1 MIFVLPVLPSGI
13 LMKGRGTFF
22 LKKIRCAPTNV
33 LICNF
38 NYRTDQAGV
47 PVPDLKSIPDEVKW
61 RLAAQLA
68 ALLPA
73 LYDRAYRGVVGE
85 KYDEIEQ
92 EIWMDLSRM
101 VFDIVRDLSLPTSNA
116 GELADSLRT
125 VMGILFG
132 PDYKSE
138 TLEISKGGAVVLVKR
153 CPLPDSSL
161 DRGAGDP
168 STFHKCMVL
177 TLTTVPLLNKGYSAR
192 FVRTMCTGD
201 RQCEIKI
208 EEAIQPENSEHKKKK

>member
-1 MIFVLPVLPSGI
+1 M
-13 LMKGRGTFF
+13 
-22 LKKIRCAPTNV
+22 
-33 LICNF
+33 
-38 NYRTDQAGV
+38 
-47 PVPDLKSIPDEVKW
+47 PDLKSIPDEVKW

-73 LYDRAYRGVVGE
+73 LYDRAYRGVVGG

-101 VFDIVRDLSLPTSNA
+101 ALDIARDLSLPTSNA

-132 PDYKSE
+132 PDYTSE
-138 TLEISKGGAVVLVKR
+138 TLEISQGGAVVLVKR
-153 CPLPDSSL
+153 CPLPVSSL
-161 DRGAGDP
+161 ERGEGDTA
-168 STFHKCMVL
+168 TFHKCMVL

-208 EEAIQPENSEHKKKK
+208 EEVKPPDKAEHKKK

>member
-1 MIFVLPVLPSGI
+1 
-13 LMKGRGTFF
+13 
-22 LKKIRCAPTNV
+22 
-33 LICNF
+33 
-38 NYRTDQAGV
+38 
-47 PVPDLKSIPDEVKW
+47 VPDLKSVPDDVKW

-101 VFDIVRDLSLPTSNA
+101 ALDIARDLSLPTSNA

-138 TLEISKGGAVVLVKR
+138 TLEISPGGAVVLVKR

-177 TLTTVPLLNKGYSAR
+177 TLTTVPLLNKRYSAW

-208 EEAIQPENSEHKKKK
+208 EEVKKPDNNEPGKK

>member
-1 MIFVLPVLPSGI
+1 LNFLTKAHVL
-13 LMKGRGTFF
+13 
-22 LKKIRCAPTNV
+22 CAPTNV
-33 LICNF
+33 LIWRF
-38 NYRTDQAGV
+38 NHRTDQAGV
-47 PVPDLKSIPDEVKW
+47 PVPDLKSIPDEMKW

-73 LYDRAYRGVVGE
+73 LYDNAYRGVVGG

-101 VFDIVRDLSLPTSNA
+101 ALDIARDLSLPTGNA
-116 GELADSLRT
+116 VEIADSLRL

-153 CPLPDSSL
+153 CPLPARSHDN
-161 DRGAGDP
+161 GAGDS

-177 TLTTVPLLNKGYSAR
+177 TLTTVPLFNKGYSAR

-208 EEAIQPENSEHKKKK
+208 EEIKNPEKAGSENK

>member
-1 MIFVLPVLPSGI
+1 MKKFIDVPYNVL
-13 LMKGRGTFF
+13 
-22 LKKIRCAPTNV
+22 TNV
-33 LICNF
+33 LICRF
-38 NYRTDQAGV
+38 NHRTDQAGV
-47 PVPDLKSIPDEVKW
+47 LVPDLKSIPDEVKW
-61 RLAAQLA
+61 RLAAQLT

-92 EIWMDLSRM
+92 EIWMEISHVAL
-101 VFDIVRDLSLPTSNA
+101 DIAHDLSLPTSNA
-116 GELADSLRT
+116 GELADCLRI

-132 PDYKSE
+132 PGYTAE
-138 TLEISKGGAVVLVKR
+138 TLETTHGGAVVLVKR

-168 STFHKCMVL
+168 STFRKCMVL

-208 EEAIQPENSEHKKKK
+208 EVAKQPDKDEQKKK

>member
-1 MIFVLPVLPSGI
+1 
-13 LMKGRGTFF
+13 
-22 LKKIRCAPTNV
+22 
-33 LICNF
+33 
-38 NYRTDQAGV
+38 
-47 PVPDLKSIPDEVKW
+47 VPDLKSIPDEVKW

-73 LYDRAYRGVVGE
+73 LYDRAFRGVVGE

-101 VFDIVRDLSLPTSNA
+101 AFDIARDLSLPTSNA
-116 GELADSLRT
+116 GELAGSLRT

-138 TLEISKGGAVVLVKR
+138 TLELSKGGAVVLVKR
-153 CPLPDSSL
+153 CPLPASSL
-161 DRGAGDP
+161 ERGGEDVA
-168 STFHKCMVL
+168 TFHKCMVL

-208 EEAIQPENSEHKKKK
+208 EEVKKPDTTSPEKNKGSS

>member
-1 MIFVLPVLPSGI
+1 M
-13 LMKGRGTFF
+13 
-22 LKKIRCAPTNV
+22 
-33 LICNF
+33 
-38 NYRTDQAGV
+38 QA
-47 PVPDLKSIPDEVKW
+47 E
-61 RLAAQLA
+61 
-68 ALLPA
+68 
-73 LYDRAYRGVVGE
+73 
-85 KYDEIEQ
+85 
-92 EIWMDLSRM
+92 LS
-101 VFDIVRDLSLPTSNA
+101 
-116 GELADSLRT
+116 ESLRM

-153 CPLPDSSL
+153 CPLPASSL

-208 EEAIQPENSEHKKKK
+208 EEVKQPDKAGHKKK